1 MSKRIVYAEEARNNL
16 KSGVDKLARAVTTT
30 LGPKGRNVALAKSW
44 GSPNVTHDGVT
55 VAEDIELKNPLEDMG
70 ARLTREAASKTNDV
84 AGDGTTTAV
93 LLTKAIT
100 DEGLKNITAGANPM
114 VLRRSIENAANK
126 VVEEL
131 RNNVKTVSTKEE
143 KAQVATISAGD
154 EEIGEKIADALEKVG
169 DNGVVTVEEGRGL
182 EIEVDYT
189 EGMQFDK
196 GYASPYFVT
205 DSERMEAVIED
216 ARILIT
222 DKKIS
227 SLNELLPTLENIVQ
241 TTKNI
246 VLIADD
252 FEGEALATLV
262 VNKLRGTFNVLALEA
277 PGFGDR
283 KKANLSDIATLTGGK
298 FISEETGRDLESVT
312 VEDLGRAERVVST
325 QDETTIV
332 GGKGSKEEID
342 AKVAQ
347 LNKQIEQATSDYDKE
362 KLEERVARL
371 AGGVAV
377 IRVGAATE
385 TQLKERKYRV
395 EDAVNATRAALEEG
409 IVPGGGVA
417 LIRAREVLKDQ
428 AKEGGEKNLGA
439 KIVYRALEAPLR
451 KIVENA
457 GEDSGWILREV
468 EKEKGDYGYD
478 VIAMDFGHMFEKGVI
493 DPAKVTRSALQNA
506 ASVAT
511 MVLTTEAL
519 VCEEPEDEENGS
531 GGAGGGAG
539 RMGGMGGMGGGM
551 PGM

>member
-1 MSKRIVYAEEARNNL
+1 MAKKIVYAEEARNNL
-16 KSGVDKLARAVTTT
+16 KSGVDKLARAVVTT
-30 LGPKGRNVALAKSW
+30 LGPKGRNIALAKSW

-55 VAEDIELKNPLEDMG
+55 VADDIELKNPLEDMG
-70 ARLTREAASKTNDV
+70 ARLAREAASKTNDI

-93 LLTKAIT
+93 LLAKALT

-114 VLRRSIENAANK
+114 ILRRSIEEAVNK

-131 RNNVKTVSTKEE
+131 RTTSKKVSTKEE

-154 EEIGEKIADALEKVG
+154 AEIGEKIADALERVG
-169 DNGVVTVEEGRGL
+169 DSGVVTVEEGRGL
-182 EIEVDYT
+182 ELEVDYT

-205 DSERMEAVIED
+205 DSERMEAVIEEP
-216 ARILIT
+216 RILIS
-222 DKKIS
+222 DKGIS
-227 SLNELLPTLENIVQ
+227 SLNEFLPALENLVKQ
-241 TTKNI
+241 TKNI
-246 VLIADD
+246 VIIADG

-262 VNKLRGTFNVLALEA
+262 VNKLRGTFNVLAVEA

-283 KKANLSDIATLTGGK
+283 KKANLSDIATLTGGT

-312 VEDLGRAERVVST
+312 MEDLGRAERVVST
-325 QDETTIV
+325 KEETTIV
-332 GGKGSKEEID
+332 GGKGSKEDIE
-342 AKVAQ
+342 AQVAQ
-347 LNKQIEQATSDYDKE
+347 LKKQIEQATSDYDRE

-417 LIRAREVLKDQ
+417 LIRARRVLEEA
-428 AKEGGEKNLGA
+428 AKSSGEKNLGA
-439 KIVYRALEAPLR
+439 KIVYSALESPLR

-468 EKEKGDYGYD
+468 EKRKDDYGYD

-493 DPAKVTRSALQNA
+493 DPAKVARSALQNA

-511 MVLTTEAL
+511 MILTTEAL
-519 VCEEPEDEENGS
+519 VCEEPEDNEEGN
-531 GGAGGGAG
+531 AGGGG

>member
-16 KSGVDKLARAVTTT
+16 KAGVDKLAKAVVTT

-55 VAEDIELKNPLEDMG
+55 VAEDIELSDPLEDMG

-100 DEGLKNITAGANPM
+100 EEGLKNITAGANPM
-114 VLRRSIENAANK
+114 VLRRSIEQVASK

-131 RNNVKTVSTKEE
+131 QNTAKSVSTKEE

-154 EEIGEKIADALEKVG
+154 EEIGEKIADALERVG

-196 GYASPYFVT
+196 GYASPYFIT
-205 DSERMEAVIED
+205 DSERMEAVIEEP
-216 ARILIT
+216 RILIT
-222 DKKIS
+222 DKEIS
-227 SLNELLPTLENIVQ
+227 SLNEFLPALENLVKQ
-241 TTKNI
+241 TKNVVI
-246 VLIADD
+246 IADG

-262 VNKLRGTFNVLALEA
+262 VNKLRGTFNVLAVEA

-283 KKANLSDIATLTGGK
+283 KKANLSDIATLTGGT

-325 QDETTIV
+325 KEETTIV
-332 GGKGSKEEID
+332 GGKGSKEDIE
-342 AKVAQ
+342 AQVAQ
-347 LNKQIEQATSDYDKE
+347 LKKQIEQATSDYDRE

-417 LIRAREVLKDQ
+417 LIRAREVLEEA
-428 AKEGGEKNLGA
+428 AKTGGEENLGA
-439 KIVYRALEAPLR
+439 KIVYNALEAPLR

-468 EKEKGDYGYD
+468 EKEEDDFGYD
-478 VIAMDFGHMFEKGVI
+478 VVAMEFGHMFEKGII
-493 DPAKVTRSALQNA
+493 DPAKVARSALQNA

-519 VCEEPEDEENGS
+519 VCEEPEDSEGNNA
-531 GGAGGGAG
+531 AGGSG

>member
-1 MSKRIVYAEEARNNL
+1 MSKKIVYAEEARNNL
-16 KSGVDKLARAVTTT
+16 KTGVDKLARAVTTT

-114 VLRRSIENAANK
+114 VLRRSIEEAASK
-126 VVEEL
+126 VVQEL
-131 RNNVKTVSTKEE
+131 KENAKKVSTREE

-154 EEIGEKIADALEKVG
+154 AEIGEKIADALEKVG
-169 DNGVVTVEEGRGL
+169 DKGVVTVEEGRGL

-205 DSERMEAVIED
+205 DSERMEAIIED

-246 VLIADD
+246 VLIADG

-283 KKANLSDIATLTGGK
+283 KKANLSDIATLTGGT

-312 VEDLGRAERVVST
+312 MEDLGRAERVVST
-325 QDETTIV
+325 KDETTIV
-332 GGKGSKEEID
+332 GGKGSKEEIE
-342 AKVAQ
+342 AQVAQ
-347 LNKQIEQATSDYDKE
+347 LQKQIEQTTSDYDRE
-362 KLEERVARL
+362 KIEERVARL

-417 LIRAREVLKDQ
+417 LIRARKVLEEE
-428 AKEGGEKNLGA
+428 AKEGGEENLGA
-439 KIVYRALEAPLR
+439 KIVYSALEAPLR

-457 GEDSGWILREV
+457 GEDSGWILREI
-468 EKEKGDYGYD
+468 EGKEGDYGYD
-478 VIAMDFGHMFEKGVI
+478 VTEMAFGQMFEKGVI

-519 VCEEPEDEENGS
+519 VCDEPDEDENGN
-531 GGAGGGAG
+531 AGGGAG
-539 RMGGMGGMGGGM
+539 MRGMGGMGGGM

>member
-1 MSKRIVYAEEARNNL
+1 MAKKIVYAEEARNKL
-16 KSGVDKLARAVTTT
+16 KTGVDKLARAVTTT

-55 VAEDIELKNPLEDMG
+55 VADDIELKDPLEDMG

-93 LLTKAIT
+93 LLTKAIA

-114 VLRRSIENAANK
+114 VLRRSIEEAANE
-126 VVEEL
+126 VVQEL
-131 RNNVKTVSTKEE
+131 KSTAKKVSTKEE
-143 KAQVATISAGD
+143 KEQVATISAGD
-154 EEIGEKIADALEKVG
+154 AEIGEKIADALEKVG

-196 GYASPYFVT
+196 GYSSPYFVT
-205 DSERMEAVIED
+205 DPERMEAVIED

-283 KKANLSDIATLTGGK
+283 KKANLSDIATLTGGT

-325 QDETTIV
+325 KDETTIV

-342 AKVAQ
+342 AQVAQ
-347 LNKQIEQATSDYDKE
+347 LKKQIEQTTSDYDRE

-371 AGGVAV
+371 VGGVAV

-417 LIRAREVLKDQ
+417 LIRARKVLEDA
-428 AKEGGEKNLGA
+428 AKEGGEENLGA
-439 KIVYRALEAPLR
+439 KIVHSALEAPLR

-457 GEDSGWILREV
+457 GEDSGWILREI
-468 EKEKGDYGYD
+468 EKKEGDYGYD
-478 VIAMDFGHMFEKGVI
+478 VIEMAFGQMFEKGVI

-511 MVLTTEAL
+511 MILTTEAL
-519 VCEEPEDEENGS
+519 VCEEPDEEGNGGNA
-531 GGAGGGAG
+531 GGAGGM
-539 RMGGMGGMGGGM
+539 RGMGGMGGGM

>member
-1 MSKRIVYAEEARNNL
+1 MAKKIVYAEEARNKL
-16 KSGVDKLARAVTTT
+16 KTGVDKLARAVTTT

-55 VAEDIELKNPLEDMG
+55 VADDIELKDPLEDMG

-93 LLTKAIT
+93 LLTKAIA

-114 VLRRSIENAANK
+114 VLRRSIEEAANE

-131 RNNVKTVSTKEE
+131 KSTAKKVSTKEE
-143 KAQVATISAGD
+143 KEQVATISAGD
-154 EEIGEKIADALEKVG
+154 AEIGEKIADALEKVG

-196 GYASPYFVT
+196 GYSSPYFVT
-205 DSERMEAVIED
+205 DPERMEAVIED

-283 KKANLSDIATLTGGK
+283 KKANLTDIATLTGGT

-325 QDETTIV
+325 KDETTIV

-342 AKVAQ
+342 AQVAQ
-347 LNKQIEQATSDYDKE
+347 LKKQIEKTTSDYDRE

-371 AGGVAV
+371 VGGVAV

-417 LIRAREVLKDQ
+417 LIRARKVLEDA
-428 AKEGGEKNLGA
+428 AKEGGEENLGA
-439 KIVYRALEAPLR
+439 KIVYKALEAPLR

-468 EKEKGDYGYD
+468 EKREEDYGYD
-478 VIAMDFGHMFEKGVI
+478 VLEMGFGKMFEKGVI

-511 MVLTTEAL
+511 MILTTEAL
-519 VCEEPEDEENGS
+519 VCEEPDEEGNGGNA
-531 GGAGGGAG
+531 GGAGGM
-539 RMGGMGGMGGGM
+539 RGMGGMGGGM